1 VLKVRENRRGGDL
14 SAEWR
19 LLISGSSSSVLTRP
33 ITGDRGPWV
42 SVRLLRRRVASFNVS
57 WFRLLEHQRC
67 VKPVHST
74 GWHNGPMNDAAPV
87 RITFERGSSAAVNR
101 RFIGGFFAFAILFA
115 GAAFYRPAI
124 QAFAAGFPVF
134 LVLWKLRLRS
144 ASRPGWALVISGED
158 LRVEG
163 DRAIR
168 DIVRTEVTRVG
179 IVSARSQA
187 RLLALNGE
195 GKAILRLP
203 IAEESR
209 RPIEDALRGF
219 GWPVGGSKFH

>member
-1 VLKVRENRRGGDL
+1 
-14 SAEWR
+14 
-19 LLISGSSSSVLTRP
+19 VLTRP

-124 QAFAAGFPVF
+124 QAFAVGFPIY

-144 ASRPGWALVISGED
+144 ARRPGWALVVSRED
-158 LRVEG
+158 LRLEG
-163 DRAIR
+163 GRAIR
-168 DIVRTEVTRVG
+168 SIARTEVTL
-179 IVSARSQA
+179 IEFVSAGSQA
-187 RLLALNGE
+187 RLRALNGQ
-195 GKAILRLP
+195 GKTILRLP

-209 RPIEDALRGF
+209 RPIEGALRAS
-219 GWPVGGSKFH
+219 GWPLGGSKFQ